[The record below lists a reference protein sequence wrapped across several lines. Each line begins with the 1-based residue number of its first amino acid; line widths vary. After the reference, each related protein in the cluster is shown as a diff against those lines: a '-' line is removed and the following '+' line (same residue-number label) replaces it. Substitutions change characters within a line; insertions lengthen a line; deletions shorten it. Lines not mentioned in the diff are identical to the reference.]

1 MSKNVDFLIIHAER
15 VFTEKRIIYLLTTE
29 LWKKFFILDVLY
41 QYGLEEK
48 ESVEFEIIRSNDG
61 KHSELVNLLQFFEK
75 NSKKP
80 PKKQTN
86 KKNQKKKQQLHKDPN
101 NVTGGGTILYDQ
113 I

>member
-15 VFTEKRIIYLLTTE
+15 VFTEKMIIYLLTTE

-61 KHSELVNLLQFFEK
+61 KHSELVHLLQFFEK

-80 PKKQTN
+80 PKKQT
-86 KKNQKKKQQLHKDPN
+86 KKIRKRNSSYTK
-101 NVTGGGTILYDQ
+101 ILITSLVVVQFFMIRYK
-113 I
+113 